1 MKEFKTITNTVR
13 LPHKYG
19 AGPVFTQFYDGLR
32 AGKIMANVCPKC
44 KRTYVPARSI
54 CPKCLIKMDK
64 WVELSGKGEVVSW
77 AFTDKPFFGSP
88 CEPPFIAALIR
99 LSGTDCDFLHL
110 IGGSDLKTLSKKLKK
125 GLKVKAVFSDEKKG
139 HMLDIKYFEPVQ

>member
-19 AGPVFTQFYDGLR
+19 AGPVFTQFYAGLR

-139 HMLDIKYFEPVQ
+139 HMLDIKYFEPVR

>member
-1 MKEFKTITNTVR
+1 MKEYKTLTNTIR

-32 AGKIMANVCPKC
+32 DGKLLANVCPKC

-54 CPKCLIKMDK
+54 CPECLCSMDK
-64 WVELSGKGEVVSW
+64 WVELSGKGEIVSW

-88 CEPPFIAALIR
+88 CEPPFVAALIR
-99 LSGTDCDFLHL
+99 LDGTDCDFLHL
-110 IGGSDLKTLSKKLKK
+110 IGGADLKTLQKKIRK
-125 GLKVKAVFSDEKKG
+125 GLKVKAVFSDVKRG
-139 HMLDIKYFEPVQ
+139 HMLDIKYFEPVK

>member
-54 CPKCLIKMDK
+54 CPECLVKMDK

-139 HMLDIKYFEPVQ
+139 HMLDIKYFEPVR

>member
-19 AGPVFTQFYDGLR
+19 AGPVFTEFYAGLR

-54 CPKCLIKMDK
+54 CPECLVKMDK

-139 HMLDIKYFEPVQ
+139 HMLDIKYFEPVR

>member
-125 GLKVKAVFSDEKKG
+125 GLKVKAVFSDEKRG
-139 HMLDIKYFEPVQ
+139 HMLDIKYFEPVR